1 MSWDGVQGS
10 FPLASNVKITIEKK
24 VVNMEKAINIGF
36 KKIQENCEIKGT
48 PITVRGHSAKYIQ
61 ILEKYIKELTQI
73 RGHRLAERIKS

>member
-1 MSWDGVQGS
+1 M
-10 FPLASNVKITIEKK
+10 TIYKK

-36 KKIQENCEIKGT
+36 KKIQKNGEIKGT
-48 PITVRGHSAKYIQ
+48 SITGRGHSAKYIQ